1 MKTWRTSSGYS
12 VSSLLSGR
20 SNAYLIGTRNGNI
33 LVDTGES
40 GAYRRLSRHLNAST
54 APDQSLQLLVLTH
67 THYDHCQNAAKIKQQ
82 ENCPI
87 LMSRREAKYV
97 HQGYTPLPR
106 GTSLIFNMLTFLG
119 NQIAPAQFG
128 YKPFTPDML
137 MEEEYSL
144 EQPGSGVRVISTPGH
159 TIGSISV
166 IVDEEIA
173 IVGDAMFGIFRNSI
187 YPPFA
192 DDRRE
197 MIMSWYKLLQ
207 TRCELFL
214 PGHGRPIGREGVD
227 RQYQKSLRKYGQAA
241 LEFS

>member
-1 MKTWRTSSGYS
+1 MKTWTTSSGLS
-12 VSSLLSGR
+12 VSSILSGR
-20 SNAYLIGTRNGNI
+20 SNAYLIGTRTGNI

-40 GAYRRLSRHLNAST
+40 GAYRRLSRNINGSA
-54 APDQSLQLLVLTH
+54 APGGSLQLLILTH
-67 THYDHCQNAAKIKQQ
+67 THYDHCQNAARIKQQ

-97 HQGYTPLPR
+97 QKGYTPLPR
-106 GTSLIFNMLTFLG
+106 GTSLISHMLTLLG
-119 NQIAPAQFG
+119 NQIGPPQFG
-128 YKPFTPDML
+128 YKPFAPDIL
-137 MEEEYSL
+137 MEEEYTL
-144 EQPGSGVRVISTPGH
+144 EEPGPGVRVISTPGH

-166 IVDEEIA
+166 IVNEEIA

-197 MIMSWYKLLQ
+197 MIRSWYKLLQ